1 MEVFGAHFLQL
12 SASGAQF
19 RCALREQRL
28 RLRQFR
34 FEWPT
39 FDAAFGASVLRWL
52 MLFVAVAGLLW
63 LVSLVA
69 RRRQE
74 RKTQAAD

>member
-1 MEVFGAHFLQL
+1 MMERG
-12 SASGAQF
+12 
-19 RCALREQRL
+19 QRL
-28 RLRQFR
+28 LQFR

-39 FDAAFGASVLRWL
+39 FDAAFGASLLRWL
-52 MLFVAVAGLLW
+52 MLLVALAGLLW